1 MVFNLMNKF
10 IKGILSNEIFLD
22 VIYNFGSFYNNSDY
36 EDQMFKFINNNVDLK
51 VSFISKNTDWLFITD
66 NGDCYGTLD
75 KFVVKVDSEGQFSY
89 VCNGFENLA
98 QYLLKDNLNLSMAEY
113 YCKQKNTTVDQVL
126 NNYKKLLGKY
136 SLTSKLIINEQE
148 FEDYLKNNGV

>member
-1 MVFNLMNKF
+1 
-10 IKGILSNEIFLD
+10 
-22 VIYNFGSFYNNSDY
+22 
-36 EDQMFKFINNNVDLK
+36 MFKFINNNVDLK